1 MGVREPPLRSRAKGQ
16 ARRRPGTLVLCV
28 VWKEGGER
36 ALTSLPFGAPPGWSL
51 RGVGEVESS
60 AMTLVEGASSR
71 GVSSTATISVLGA
84 MLDALT
90 DLALGLLRNWANWA
104 KIENRKNYFQEK
116 LILFGYSHQSKDMYC
131 AATLRKTSS
140 SDAVETPQ
148 SVTSPSSFADV
159 MFPKI
164 FEYLTR

>member
-16 ARRRPGTLVLCV
+16 SRRRPGTLVLCV

-90 DLALGLLRNWANWA
+90 DLAFWV
-104 KIENRKNYFQEK
+104 
-116 LILFGYSHQSKDMYC
+116 S
-131 AATLRKTSS
+131 
-140 SDAVETPQ
+140 
-148 SVTSPSSFADV
+148 
-159 MFPKI
+159 
-164 FEYLTR
+164 

>member
-16 ARRRPGTLVLCV
+16 SRRRPGTLVLCV

-90 DLALGLLRNWANWA
+90 DLALGLRRNWANWA
-104 KIENRKNYFQEK
+104 KIENLKKQ
-116 LILFGYSHQSKDMYC
+116 
-131 AATLRKTSS
+131 
-140 SDAVETPQ
+140 
-148 SVTSPSSFADV
+148 
-159 MFPKI
+159 KI
-164 FEYLTR
+164 IFKKS

>member
-1 MGVREPPLRSRAKGQ
+1 MCS
-16 ARRRPGTLVLCV
+16 
-28 VWKEGGER
+28 VWCGRGEGER
-36 ALTSLPFGAPPGWSL
+36 ALTSLPFGAPPVWSL

-71 GVSSTATISVLGA
+71 GVSSTATISVLSA

-90 DLALGLLRNWANWA
+90 DLALGLNLEEIGQTG
-104 KIENRKNYFQEK
+104 KIENRKSKKKKKK
-116 LILFGYSHQSKDMYC
+116 LIHFGYSHQSKDMYC